1 MTELPTVDPA
11 VIGSSPWEIFQDA
24 GFIEICARHYRW
36 RAAEWSGVRGVARNL
51 PLLGDLRARVFG
63 PEARV
68 GARWDQALAPARAGC
83 IDVMTNS
90 PVLHPLFECISPPD
104 LVSMLVDLR
113 GDREVLFSRFE
124 GRARKAVRRAQR
136 EGLEVERLERNADLD
151 ALHALLMRLTGGG
164 QLYEVP
170 PLPLMHML
178 RDAGHARIYLARWRG
193 NVVGGIY
200 VVGRRI
206 AHGYV
211 SGFDAAACDG
221 LPGSLLYWET
231 MAAESEAGREW
242 FDLGAQ
248 SPLAQPGLAL
258 AKRAYGPVHVPA
270 FRYIV
275 RPRGLRPALAR
286 RLLSL
291 RGSEPR
297 C

>member
-1 MTELPTVDPA
+1 MTGSLTVDPA
-11 VIGSSPWEIFQDA
+11 DIGSSPWEMFQDA
-24 GFIEICARHYRW
+24 GFMEICSRHYRW
-36 RAAEWSGVRGVARNL
+36 RSAEWSGVRGVARNL

-68 GARWDQALAPARAGC
+68 GAQWSDALAAARAGC
-83 IDVMTNS
+83 IDVMTNLS
-90 PVLHPLFECISPPD
+90 VRHPLFECISPPD

-113 GDREVLFSRFE
+113 GDRDVLFSRFE

-136 EGLEVERLERNADLD
+136 EGLVVERLENSSELD
-151 ALHALLMRLTGGG
+151 ELHALLMRLTGGG

-178 RDAGHARIYLARWRG
+178 RDAGYARIYLARWRSE
-193 NVVGGIY
+193 VVGGIY
-200 VVGRRI
+200 VVGARI

-211 SGFDAAACDG
+211 SGFDASACGG

-231 MAAESEAGREW
+231 MAAEADAGREW

-248 SPLAQPGLAL
+248 SPAAQPGLAL
-258 AKRAYGPVHVPA
+258 AKRAYGPVHLPA

-297 C
+297 R